1 MGGYFS
7 TLKAGA
13 RRVADEIEYDPQNPD
28 AAIQSVI
35 DRPGLDGFQ
44 WRVWWVTASGFFTTS
59 YSIFAVNVISPAL
72 EYVYPEKDCPPNW
85 PGNSLIINLTTLT
98 GTIFGALVF
107 GFLADR
113 YGRKTVYGLELAI
126 VVAATIGMTTAS
138 TGVGSMKVYGW
149 IGFWRALL
157 GIGLGAEYPLS
168 SIIAA
173 EWSST
178 RSRGRMMAAVFLMQS
193 VGQLAA
199 YGFGLAVLVG
209 MSKNSGLSPDETN
222 REIAVPKIDAIW
234 RIIIGVGAIPALI
247 SLVLRR
253 TIPETPYYL
262 VETGR
267 VADAI
272 TAAGQVYAPEITLQ
286 PTAHEELS
294 PFQTPSNS
302 PAEKSTVSKG
312 GWCKSAVGYIREVKD
327 HLSQKSRWR
336 ALLGVM
342 LTWWLLDL
350 AYYGLGFDNP
360 KTISAIWSSTPTSA
374 SSMTTSTTQCGT
386 DVTQQNGMIYRTLQ
400 ENIVHNIITISTGA
414 LPGSI
419 IILCAIDYVP
429 RVTWMMWTFVA
440 LAALFAVNGG
450 TFFIAF
456 QTDKH
461 ALTIVLYVLAEILF
475 NLGANTITFILPAEL
490 FTTKYR
496 GTFYGLAAASG
507 KLGAITILL
516 IINFGVY
523 RGNPFLTSSHELAGT
538 LLGFAPAM
546 LLGAFIAWVWIPE
559 VQFPRGHRIAITR
572 DENTSDDG
580 LDHDL
585 LQISFRENLKLP
597 NRPLAHI
604 AQDPQGGQILGV
616 RRNLR
621 RLIHRNKGRREA
633 TETASILESGA
644 NRISR
649 QVGSSA
655 SHYVTH
661 TRPFNGQPG
670 KLGSGEAGERE
681 SGGMR
686 MNLPDENSSVDRR
699 TLTDTVGPQR
709 IIGRGSV

>member
-1 MGGYFS
+1 MGSYFS
-7 TLKAGA
+7 ALKRWA

-35 DRPGLDGFQ
+35 DRRGLDGFQ
-44 WRVWWVTASGFFTTS
+44 WRVWWVAASGFFTTS

-72 EYVYPEKDCPPNW
+72 GYVYPEQDCPPKW
-85 PGNSLIINLTTLT
+85 PGNSLIINLTTLI
-98 GTIFGALVF
+98 GTLFGAITF

-113 YGRKTVYGLELAI
+113 YGRKAVYGLELAI

-209 MSKNSGLSPDETN
+209 VSKNSGLSPDETN
-222 REIAVPKIDAIW
+222 REVAVPKIDAIW

-253 TIPETPYYL
+253 SIPETPYYL
-262 VETGR
+262 AETGR
-267 VADAI
+267 VTDAVA
-272 TAAGQVYAPEITLQ
+272 AAGRVYAPEVTLQ
-286 PTAHEELS
+286 PTSHEELS
-294 PFQTPSNS
+294 PFQTTSNG
-302 PAEKSTVSKG
+302 PAEKAKVSKG
-312 GWCKSAVGYIREVKD
+312 GWWNSTTGYIREVKE

-336 ALLGVM
+336 MLLGVM

-350 AYYGLGFDNP
+350 AYYGLGLDNP
-360 KTISAIWSSTPTSA
+360 KTISAIWSSTPTDA
-374 SSMTTSTTQCGT
+374 SSMLSSTTECGT
-386 DVTQQNGMIYRTLQ
+386 DVTQQNSAIYKTLR
-400 ENIVHNIITISTGA
+400 ENIIHNIITISTGA
-414 LPGSI
+414 LPGSV
-419 IILCAIDYVP
+419 IILFAIDYVP
-429 RVTWMMWTFVA
+429 RVTWMMWMFVT
-440 LAALFAVNGG
+440 LAVLFAVNGG

-456 QTDKH
+456 ETDKH
-461 ALTIVLYVLAEILF
+461 ALTIVLYVLVQLIF
-475 NLGANTITFILPAEL
+475 NLGPNTMTFILPAEL
-490 FTTKYR
+490 FATKYR

-516 IINFGVY
+516 ILNFGVY
-523 RGNPFLTSSHELAGT
+523 RGNPFLASSRELAGT
-538 LLGFAPAM
+538 LLGFTPAM
-546 LLGAFIAWVWIPE
+546 LLGAFITWVWIPE
-559 VQFPRGHRIAITR
+559 VQFPRGHRNEIIR
-572 DENTSDDG
+572 DENASDDG

-585 LQISFRENLKLP
+585 RQITFKENLKLP

-604 AQDPQGGQILGV
+604 AQDPEDGQILGV

-621 RLIHRNKGRREA
+621 RLIHRNKGSHEG
-633 TETASILESGA
+633 TDTASVLESGA
-644 NRISR
+644 NRTSR
-649 QVGSSA
+649 PVGSSA
-655 SHYVTH
+655 SRYITH
-661 TRPFNGQPG
+661 TQSFDGQP
-670 KLGSGEAGERE
+670 KELGLREPGELESDRVTTIPDGE
-681 SGGMR
+681 
-686 MNLPDENSSVDRR
+686 
-699 TLTDTVGPQR
+699 
-709 IIGRGSV
+709 

>member
-1 MGGYFS
+1 MGSYFS
-7 TLKAGA
+7 ALKPLA
-13 RRVADEIEYDPQNPD
+13 RRVVDEIEYDPQNPD

-35 DRPGLDGFQ
+35 DRRGLDGFQ
-44 WRVWWVTASGFFTTS
+44 WRVWWVAASGFFTTS

-72 EYVYPEKDCPPNW
+72 AYIYPEKNCPPNW
-85 PGNSLIINLTTLT
+85 PGNSLIINLTTLI
-98 GTIFGALVF
+98 GTIFGAIAF
-107 GFLADR
+107 GFFADR
-113 YGRKTVYGLELAI
+113 YGRKAVYGLELAI
-126 VVAATIGMTTAS
+126 VVVATIGMTTAS
-138 TGVGSMKVYGW
+138 TGVGSMNVYGW

-209 MSKNSGLSPDETN
+209 VSRNSGISPDETN
-222 REIAVPKIDAIW
+222 RAILVPRMDAIW

-253 TIPETPYYL
+253 TIPETPYHL

-267 VADAI
+267 VTDAVV
-272 TAAGQVYAPEITLQ
+272 AASRVYAPEVTLH
-286 PTAHEELS
+286 PTGSDELS
-294 PFQTPSNS
+294 PFQTASVGQVEKLKVFKRGWWNS
-302 PAEKSTVSKG
+302 TIE
-312 GWCKSAVGYIREVKD
+312 YIHEVKE
-327 HLSQKSRWR
+327 HLSEKSRWR
-336 ALLGVM
+336 TLLGVM

-360 KTISAIWSSTPTSA
+360 KTISAIWSSTPTNA
-374 SSMTTSTTQCGT
+374 SLLLNSTTQCGT
-386 DVTQQNGMIYRTLQ
+386 DTTQQNSAIYKTLQ
-400 ENIVHNIITISTGA
+400 ENFVHNIVTISTGA
-414 LPGSI
+414 LPGSV
-419 IILCAIDYVP
+419 IILFAIDYVP

-461 ALTIVLYVLAEILF
+461 ALTIVFYVLAQLIF
-475 NLGANTITFILPAEL
+475 NLGPNTMTFILPAEL
-490 FTTKYR
+490 FATKYR

-523 RGNPFLTSSHELAGT
+523 RGDPFLTSSHELAGT
-538 LLGFAPAM
+538 LLGFTPAM

-559 VQFPRGHRIAITR
+559 VQFPRGHRNEIAR

-585 LQISFRENLKLP
+585 PQNTLRENLKLP

-604 AQDPQGGQILGV
+604 AQDPENGQVLGV
-616 RRNLR
+616 RRNLG
-621 RLIHRNKGRREA
+621 RLIRRNNGSREGA
-633 TETASILESGA
+633 ETASILESGA
-644 NRISR
+644 KGISR
-649 QVGSSA
+649 PVGSSA

-661 TRPFNGQPG
+661 TRLFDGQPG
-670 KLGSGEAGERE
+670 ELGVGEPGELE
-681 SGGMR
+681 S
-686 MNLPDENSSVDRR
+686 DRR
-699 TLTDTVGPQR
+699 TLAATTEPQ
-709 IIGRGSV
+709 SL

>member
-1 MGGYFS
+1 MGSYFS
-7 TLKAGA
+7 TLKPFP
-13 RRVADEIEYDPQNPD
+13 RRVRDEIEYDPQNPD

-35 DRPGLDGFQ
+35 DRRGLDGFQ
-44 WRVWWVTASGFFTTS
+44 WRVWWVAASGFFTTS

-72 EYVYPEKDCPPNW
+72 AYVYPETDCPPNW
-85 PGNSLIINLTTLT
+85 PGNSLIINLATLI
-98 GTIFGALVF
+98 GTMFGAITF

-113 YGRKTVYGLELAI
+113 YGRKAVYGLELAI
-126 VVAATIGMTTAS
+126 VVVATIGMTTAS
-138 TGVGSMKVYGW
+138 TGVGSMNVYGW

-193 VGQLAA
+193 IGQLAA

-209 MSKNSGLSPDETN
+209 VSTNSGLSPNETN
-222 REIAVPKIDAIW
+222 RAIAVPKIDAVW

-253 TIPETPYYL
+253 IIPETPYYL
-262 VETGR
+262 VETGQ
-267 VADAI
+267 VTHAI
-272 TAAGQVYAPEITLQ
+272 TAARQVYAPRIPLQ
-286 PTAHEELS
+286 PTGQEELS
-294 PFQTPSNS
+294 PFQTASNG
-302 PAEKSTVSKG
+302 PAEKSKASKS
-312 GWCKSAVGYIREVKD
+312 GWWNGVIEYVREVKE

-336 ALLGVM
+336 TLLGVM

-360 KTISAIWSSTPTSA
+360 KTISAIWSPTPTNA
-374 SSMTTSTTQCGT
+374 PSMLSSTTHCGT
-386 DVTQQNGMIYRTLQ
+386 DATQQNGAIYKTLQ
-400 ENIVHNIITISTGA
+400 QNMVHNIITISTGA

-419 IILCAIDYVP
+419 IILCAVDYVP
-429 RVTWMMWTFVA
+429 RVTWMMWTFIA

-456 QTDKH
+456 QTDKY
-461 ALTIVLYVLAEILF
+461 ALTIVLYVLAQLVF
-475 NLGANTITFILPAEL
+475 NLGPNTMTFILPAEL
-490 FTTKYR
+490 FATKYR

-523 RGNPFLTSSHELAGT
+523 RGNPFLMSSRELAGT
-538 LLGFAPAM
+538 LLGFTPAM

-559 VQFPRGHRIAITR
+559 VQFPRHRNEITR
-572 DENTSDDG
+572 DENASDDG
-580 LDHDL
+580 LNHDL
-585 LQISFRENLKLP
+585 LQINFREYLKLP

-604 AQDPQGGQILGV
+604 AQDPEDGQILGI

-621 RLIHRNKGRREA
+621 RLVHRNRGSREGS
-633 TETASILESGA
+633 ETASILESGT
-644 NRISR
+644 NGISR
-649 QVGSSA
+649 PVGSSA
-655 SHYVTH
+655 SHYETH
-661 TRPFNGQPG
+661 PRPFDGQPDEP
-670 KLGSGEAGERE
+670 GELEP
-681 SGGMR
+681 GGMTFR
-686 MNLPDENSSVDRR
+686 Q
-699 TLTDTVGPQR
+699 TLTATPNPQP
-709 IIGRGSV
+709 IMGRGSV